1 MRSRVRA
8 TVSSSEMSWENE
20 MLRLHEMACMR
31 DFGGRVDARSNM
43 AYQPQGDDQGG
54 ELLLAILLHG
64 LILFFLC
71 VFGL

>member
-1 MRSRVRA
+1 
-8 TVSSSEMSWENE
+8 
-20 MLRLHEMACMR
+20 
-31 DFGGRVDARSNM
+31 M

-71 VFGL
+71 VFAVAHVCRRPAAVDLQLPHRAGFERKV